1 VTAPDALAVLLE
13 AGLIAP
19 AEDSESRAFAFRHA
33 LLHDA
38 AYASLLRAERR
49 SLHRAVGEVLEADYT
64 PASDALELAPRL
76 ADHFQEAGDL
86 PRAQDYLTQ
95 AGDAAALRYANA
107 EAIAHYRRAL
117 ATLDLSRAEPAVVQH
132 LSLALGQAL
141 ELSGRHAEALAA
153 YEQLELIAH
162 DRGEADAEYA
172 AVMARA
178 KIYATLT
185 PEQDP
190 ARARAVL
197 EQARTEVRG
206 RHDDAAESHVLW
218 NLMVLRTWGGEDY
231 PAAIDFGRQAVELAR
246 RAGDRERLAFALND
260 LAYPFVAT
268 DQLASA
274 LEVIGESQP
283 IWRELGNVPML
294 VDNLSQAVLLHY
306 HFGDF
311 LAGEACAAEAI
322 RRSDEI
328 GNVWGQT
335 NSRLYYGH
343 ILLERGEV
351 AAAVEMMRTAIRW
364 GDVSRHPGALV
375 GARTDLGLLL
385 AELGAMS
392 EAATLVEAAETIAAE
407 IGPSIRAYPVVAQ
420 ARLALLED
428 DRVAAAAA
436 LARAGGLLRP
446 AGLQWFAPLHIPL
459 IEAELALA
467 DGDAENALRGLDR
480 LRQKVESMP
489 ARPFLPEVRR
499 QSARALARL
508 GRLDEALEHLRLARH
523 EAEAMGSRWR
533 LVPILVDLSRALLS
547 TGDREASSRALADAR
562 RTIGPILDALP
573 EGEDWSAFKSR
584 PDVRAAVQG

>member
-13 AGLIAP
+13 AGLIAS
-19 AEDSESRAFAFRHA
+19 AEDSDSQAFVFRHA
-33 LLHDA
+33 LLHEA

-49 SLHRAVGEVLEADYT
+49 SLHRAVGETLEAHYST
-64 PASDALELAPRL
+64 PADALELAPRL

-86 PRAQDYLTQ
+86 PRAQSYLTQ
-95 AGDAAALRYANA
+95 AGDAAARRYANA

-117 ATLDLSRAEPAVVQH
+117 ATIDLRRDEPATVQH
-132 LSLALGQAL
+132 LVLALGQAL

-153 YEQLELIAH
+153 YEQLEQAARE
-162 DRGEADAEYA
+162 RGAGDVEHA

-190 ARARAVL
+190 ARARSVL
-197 EQARTEVRG
+197 ERALTEVQAR
-206 RHDDAAESHVLW
+206 HDAAAESQVLW
-218 NLMVLRTWGGEDY
+218 NLMVLQTWGGEDY
-231 PAAIDFGRQAVELAR
+231 ASAVDFGRRAVELAR
-246 RAGDRERLAFALND
+246 RAGDKERLAFALND

-283 IWRELGNVPML
+283 LWRGLGNTPML

-306 HFGDF
+306 HFGNF
-311 LAGEACAAEAI
+311 QTGTECATEAI

-351 AAAVEMMRTAIRW
+351 AAAIDTMRAAIRW
-364 GDVSRHPGALV
+364 GDQSRHPGALV
-375 GARTDLGLLL
+375 GARVDLGLLL
-385 AELGAMS
+385 AELGAMD
-392 EAATLVEAAETIAAE
+392 EAATLVEAAGTIAAE
-407 IGPSIRAYPVVAQ
+407 IGPSLRAYPLAAR
-420 ARLALLED
+420 ARLALWKHETEEA
-428 DRVAAAAA
+428 RAA
-436 LARAGGLLRP
+436 LSGAREALRP
-446 AGLQWFAPLHIPL
+446 SGLQWFAPIHIPM

-467 DGDAENALRGLDR
+467 DGDAESAHRGLTA
-480 LRQKVESMP
+480 LTQKLVAMP

-499 QSARALARL
+499 ISARALVRL
-508 GRLDEALEHLRLARH
+508 GRKEEAVEHLRLARR
-523 EAEAMGSRWR
+523 EAETMGARWR
-533 LVPILVDLSRALLS
+533 LIPILVDLAQVLSS
-547 TGDREASSRALADAR
+547 TGDREASTEALVGAKKAV
-562 RTIGPILDALP
+562 GPILDSLP
-573 EGEDWSAFKSR
+573 EGEDWSGFQSR
-584 PDVRAAVQG
+584 PDVRAAMQG